1 MNGNGKAPQELTI
14 KVLLFGVLLA
24 VILSAANAYLGLF
37 AGMTVSAAIPA
48 AVIALGIM
56 RFFRGSTIQE
66 CNLIGTC
73 ASAGESLAAG
83 VIFTLPALLFL
94 GFWKEF
100 NYFWVAIIAG
110 FGGLLGVLFTIPLR
124 RSLIVEGDLKFPEGV
139 ATAKVLEAGHKDAA
153 GIWYIVK
160 AALAGALFKVGA
172 NGIGLWPEIMQGA
185 ARVKG
190 SIAYFGSNLSP
201 ALLSVG
207 YIVGINIAIL
217 IFLGGGAN
225 WLVTIPVVASQ
236 GEWPEYQLLNR
247 NVPDDWNISNAAFG
261 IADPNDPNAVKY
273 GVIDRNDPN
282 EVKYGI
288 IDPNDPNAVKYRI
301 IDPNDPNVV
310 EHGIIEP
317 NDPNVVKFRIIDP
330 NNPTEWDSDADEPR
344 AWNVFVKECKT
355 ADPKASEEEIEK
367 VATHNAE
374 VEDALGKPVEA
385 LAYAEQIW
393 SKRTRYIGVGG
404 MLLGGLWTIFHLR
417 KSLFS
422 GVTSGLKAYRNIRE
436 GNSNIDRTEKDLPMQ
451 WIIFMIVGAVVP
463 LFMVYQHFV
472 QEIHISLV
480 MAAVMLVT
488 GFLFAAVAGYMAGLV
503 GSSNNPI
510 SGVTISTVLVSS
522 LMLVLLMGKAAKN
535 GPAAA
540 VIIGGVVCCA
550 AAIAGD
556 VMQDLKC
563 GRLVGTTPWK
573 QQVMEML
580 GTVSAA
586 LIIAPVLMLL
596 HSAYGFAGMKGA
608 GEKALAA
615 PQASLM
621 ASVAKG
627 VFQGGLPW
635 NYFFAGMGLAAGIIA
650 LDLYLQAKKY
660 PFRTPVLAV
669 AIGFY
674 LPFQLSVPIF
684 IGGLVSL
691 AVKKYQKLRQSN
703 TQEVEAAD
711 RRGLLMAS
719 GLITGEALM
728 GILVA
733 IPIVILKQFEID
745 LPIIEHFIG
754 KTMPFGGVV
763 GIVLLAFVTL
773 WLFVTTIRNRQ
784 N

>member
-1 MNGNGKAPQELTI
+1 MSDGNNAPQELTL
-14 KVLLFGVLLA
+14 KVLLFGMLLA

-94 GFWKEF
+94 GFWEHF
-100 NYFWVAIIAG
+100 DYVWVAIIAG

-124 RSLIVEGDLKFPEGV
+124 RSLIVEADLKFPEGV
-139 ATAKVLEAGHKDAA
+139 ATAKVLETGRKDAS
-153 GIWYIVK
+153 GIWYIVQ
-160 AALAGALFKVGA
+160 AALAGGLFKIGA
-172 NGIGLWPEIMQGA
+172 NAVGLWPEVMQGA
-185 ARVKG
+185 ARLGG

-207 YIVGINIAIL
+207 YIVGLNIAVL
-217 IFLGGGAN
+217 IFIGGAAN
-225 WLVTIPVVASQ
+225 WLLTIPIVA
-236 GEWPEYQLLNR
+236 GMG
-247 NVPDDWNISNAAFG
+247 DWAVYAADHEQAG
-261 IADPNDPNAVKY
+261 QVM
-273 GVIDRNDPN
+273 
-282 EVKYGI
+282 
-288 IDPNDPNAVKYRI
+288 
-301 IDPNDPNVV
+301 
-310 EHGIIEP
+310 
-317 NDPNVVKFRIIDP
+317 
-330 NNPTEWDSDADEPR
+330 S
-344 AWNVFVKECKT
+344 
-355 ADPKASEEEIEK
+355 
-367 VATHNAE
+367 
-374 VEDALGKPVEA
+374 ALD
-385 LAYAEQIW
+385 YAEHLW
-393 SKRTRYIGVGG
+393 STKTRYIGVGG
-404 MLLGGLWTIFHLR
+404 MLLGGLWTIFHMR
-417 KSLFS
+417 KNLLS
-422 GVTSGLKAYRNIRE
+422 GVTSGLKAYQKMKE
-436 GNSNIDRTEKDLPMQ
+436 GIGDIDRTEKDLPMQ
-451 WIIFMIVGAVVP
+451 WIILMIIGSVVP
-463 LFMVYQHFV
+463 LYMVYQHYV
-472 QEIHISLV
+472 QAVHISLV
-480 MAAVMLVT
+480 MACVMLVT

-522 LMLVLLMGKAAKN
+522 LLLVVLMGKAAEN

-540 VIIGGVVCCA
+540 VIVGAVVCCA

-580 GTVSAA
+580 GTGAAA

-596 HSAYGFAGMKGA
+596 HRAYGFAGMEGA
-608 GEKALAA
+608 GEKALSA

-621 ASVAKG
+621 ASVAQG

-635 NYFFAGMGLAAGIIA
+635 VYLGIGMGVAALIIA
-650 LDLYLQAKKY
+650 LDLYLQARQF

-684 IGGLVSL
+684 AGGLVSL
-691 AVKKYQKLRQSN
+691 AVKRYHRSRN
-703 TQEVEAAD
+703 SDTAEVEASD

-733 IPIVILKQFEID
+733 IPIVVLKQFDID
-745 LPIIEHFIG
+745 LPVIEHFFG
-754 KTMPFGGVV
+754 RTMPFGGIV
-763 GIVLLAFVTL
+763 GVVLLLGVTF
-773 WLFVTTIRNRQ
+773 WLYLTTVVKRRR
-784 N
+784 